1 MAVEFGLLGVI
12 EVRLGGRTVDVGH
25 MRQRCVLAALLVDVG
40 RAVPADTLV
49 DRVWGDRPPQRTKDT
64 LYGYLSR
71 LRQAL
76 RPAPEVT
83 VARRPGGYVLDADP
97 LSVDLHLF
105 RDLVGRARAADG
117 GEAVA
122 LMRRA
127 LGLWRG
133 EPFATVDVPWF
144 DDQRQALL
152 RERLAAE
159 LDHIDLR
166 LDAGD
171 HGELLSE
178 LAVKAREHPLDE
190 RLAGQLMLA
199 LYRAGRPSE
208 ALAHY
213 QELRHR
219 LAEELGA
226 DPGPRLL
233 ALHQRVLA
241 NDPGLS
247 PPEPAPPAEERSTT
261 PRQLLAPPPYFVG
274 RDAELAVLDKA
285 LAAQAGPRAT
295 LPVTVVC
302 GIGGVGKTS
311 LALHWAH
318 RRRHRFP
325 DGQLFVD
332 LHGFTP
338 SEEPADPRVVI
349 RGFLDAL
356 GAAPGRIPAA
366 FDAQAA
372 LYRSLLADRRV
383 LVVLDNARDS
393 AQVLPL
399 LPGTPGCAV
408 LVTSRDQLTGL
419 TAAHQVTHVTVD
431 AFDPATAHELLA
443 GRLGAERVAAE
454 PEAAAELV
462 GQCAGL
468 PLALSVLAGRVTTNP
483 VATLTALSEELR
495 ESSRLDALSTGE
507 DATDVRA
514 VLAASYRALDAGTA
528 RVFRQLVQ
536 APGPDIGVPAAGS
549 LTGLGPARALQ
560 ALHRL
565 RTRHLLQEHAPGRFA
580 GHDLL
585 RAYALEAAAGDETE
599 ARAARLRVLDHY
611 LRTAWSADRLLLPHR
626 DPIRLPPAADGVRPE
641 EITTHDRAMAWFARE
656 QPALAAAVHLA
667 ARHGHDTHAW
677 QLAWAVTTFLTRR
690 GRWSDAAAVHTTAL
704 RAATRLGDPVA
715 RGESYRVLALERIE
729 AGDHASAR
737 HRLDQALALAESSGH
752 ALSEA
757 HTRLT
762 LGWLYEHM
770 GDRAAALRQDELAV
784 GLFARLGN
792 RAGLARALNAVAWD
806 HVQAGD
812 HRQAVARC
820 EEALALQD
828 ELGDLRGQS
837 DTLDT
842 LGYAYQQLGEH
853 AQALLC
859 HERCLELNRA
869 LGHRF
874 NEAEA
879 LVHLGEA
886 HQALGDRGAAR
897 RCYEQALDVFRDM
910 EVNPARVAQTRALL
924 DALG

>member
-49 DRVWGDRPPQRTKDT
+49 DRVWGDRPPRRTKDT

-105 RDLVGRARAADG
+105 RDLVRRARTAG
-117 GEAVA
+117 GTEAEA

-166 LDAGD
+166 LAAGD

-213 QELRHR
+213 RELRHR

-241 NDPGLS
+241 NDPALS
-247 PPEPAPPAEERSTT
+247 PPEPAPPAGVRPTP

-318 RRRHRFP
+318 RRQHHFP

-338 SEEPADPRVVI
+338 SGEPADPRVVI

-356 GAAPGRIPAA
+356 GVEPGRIPAA

-372 LYRSLLADRRV
+372 LYRSLLAGRRV

-419 TAAHQVTHVTVD
+419 TAAHQVTHLTVD
-431 AFDPATAHELLA
+431 AFDPATARELLA

-462 GQCAGL
+462 GRCAGL

-495 ESSRLDALSTGE
+495 ASSRLDALSTGE
-507 DATDVRA
+507 DATDVRT

-536 APGPDIGVPAAGS
+536 APGPDIGVSAAGS
-549 LTGLGPARALQ
+549 LTGLGPARALR

-656 QPALAAAVHLA
+656 QHALVAAVHLA
-667 ARHGHDTHAW
+667 ARHGHDLHAW

-690 GRWSDAAAVHTTAL
+690 GRWSDAAAVHATAL

-715 RGESYRVLALERIE
+715 RGESYRVLALERVE

-737 HRLDQALALAESSGH
+737 HRLDQALALAEGGGH

-784 GLFARLGN
+784 GLFARLGH

-820 EEALALQD
+820 EQALALQD

-869 LGHRF
+869 LGHRY

-886 HQALGDRGAAR
+886 HQALGDRGTAR